1 MNRFRPQDISPRY
14 RLKYRIKYDCYVTY
28 NWQTRHGY
36 KRVKPLPL
44 NRETLGRIFGRLHYL
59 ACHAPK
65 PVRLKWLRAYN
76 NFMKRYCAEGGRHSI
91 KFANTYTAHAW
102 L

>member
-1 MNRFRPQDISPRY
+1 MNRFRPQDINPRF
-14 RLKYRIKYDCYVTY
+14 RLKYRLIYGRTESY
-28 NWQTRHGY
+28 NWQSRHTY
-36 KRVKPLPL
+36 QRVNPLPL
-44 NRETLGRIFGRLHYL
+44 NHETLGRIFGRLHYL

-65 PVRLKWLRAYN
+65 PVQKKWRVVYN